1 MILLVGAGPM
11 AEHYAH
17 VLKGLKRTF
26 SVVGRSRESAS
37 RFENAT
43 GISPVLGGFELFL
56 NGCDEVIEYAIV
68 AVSVE
73 QLEATTRQL
82 LLHGVSRILVEKPG
96 GLTLTSIQ
104 ALQDLAVERGANVF
118 IAYNRRFLS
127 SVLLAK
133 TMIASEGGATSFT
146 FELTEWSDTI
156 AKIPK
161 AEGVKENWFFAN
173 TSHVTDLAFY
183 LGGQPE
189 LISCYAA
196 GGLEWHS
203 RASRFAGAG
212 KTNQGA
218 LFSYSGDWNAPG
230 RWAVEIM
237 TPMHRYILK
246 PMERLQIQNRNSV
259 AVEFCEVDNSLDQ
272 EYKPGL
278 YLQVKHF
285 LEDDDGVL
293 CSLHEHLANSV
304 IYARIASYDC

>member
-11 AEHYAH
+11 AVHYAH
-17 VLKGLKRTF
+17 VLKGLKKEF
-26 SVVGRSRESAS
+26 VVVGRSLESATH
-37 RFENAT
+37 FENAT
-43 GISPVLGGFELFL
+43 GVSPISGGLELFL
-56 NGCDEVIEYAIV
+56 KGCDEVIECAIV

-73 QLEATTRQL
+73 QLEAATRQL

-104 ALQDLAVERGANVF
+104 ALQDLAVERNADIF

-133 TMIASEGGATSFT
+133 DMIAADGGVTSFT

-156 AKIPK
+156 AKISK

-189 LISCYAA
+189 NISCYAA
-196 GGLEWHS
+196 GELEWHL

-212 KTNQGA
+212 KTSQGA
-218 LFSYSGDWNAPG
+218 LFSYSGDWDAPG

-237 TPMHRYILK
+237 TSVRRYIFK
-246 PMERLQIQNRNSV
+246 PMEQLQIQSRNSV
-259 AVEFCEVDNSLDQ
+259 AVEQCEVDATLDQ
-272 EYKPGL
+272 QYKPGL
-278 YLQVKHF
+278 FLQVKHF
-285 LEDDDGVL
+285 LHDDVSVL
-293 CSLHEHLANSV
+293 CSLREHLASSV
-304 IYARIASYDC
+304 IYARIASYDR